1 MTFRHSLEPHKQ
13 NMFGHLLFC
22 RSSGLGDHHKKHDI
36 NLARID
42 AVAAWT
48 DKDTSVTCCDCAQ
61 PCEIAKCRLLGK
73 QTGRFRCLS
82 CNVTHSQLY
91 KGCGA
96 GMGLK
101 LQQLPQD
108 KRAKFFLDART
119 MNGKELT
126 ETLKSMI
133 EQYELFEQEYTLG
146 GEFKPLDVWASLGYD
161 RNAIETK
168 SLPRDV
174 RPDRMF
180 GTVYRVPVLTV
191 LERGIKGARSGTTAQ
206 TSDAPPAASIQDV
219 GRTRKR
225 RRVQPTG
232 QDAPEQDVQ
241 AETEVY
247 PSDVE
252 ADGEAEKA
260 PTQDDSSST
269 TSSSSSS
276 EDDGKPLSKKDKK
289 KKKLKKKAKKAS
301 KKAAKL
307 KKRKKMPFGRRRLNK
322 KRRKLLDRQRKT
334 RRRRRR
340 QVKRPPRVQGSSKN
354 LRRRKVSNESELPPC
369 RSTRSSRSA
378 SATSRRQQCHQERIS
393 FSLQRERLS
402 TQRWRTSPR
411 SNTDVA

>member
-1 MTFRHSLEPHKQ
+1 
-13 NMFGHLLFC
+13 
-22 RSSGLGDHHKKHDI
+22 
-36 NLARID
+36 
-42 AVAAWT
+42 
-48 DKDTSVTCCDCAQ
+48 
-61 PCEIAKCRLLGK
+61 
-73 QTGRFRCLS
+73 
-82 CNVTHSQLY
+82 
-91 KGCGA
+91 
-96 GMGLK
+96 
-101 LQQLPQD
+101 
-108 KRAKFFLDART
+108 

-133 EQYELFEQEYTLG
+133 DQYELFEQEHTLG

-180 GTVYRVPVLTV
+180 GTVYRVPVLKV

-307 KKRKKMPFGRRRLNK
+307 KKHEKRLPLGRRRLSK

-340 QVKRPPRVQGSSKN
+340 QVKRQPHVQRSSKN

-393 FSLQRERLS
+393 FPLQRERLS